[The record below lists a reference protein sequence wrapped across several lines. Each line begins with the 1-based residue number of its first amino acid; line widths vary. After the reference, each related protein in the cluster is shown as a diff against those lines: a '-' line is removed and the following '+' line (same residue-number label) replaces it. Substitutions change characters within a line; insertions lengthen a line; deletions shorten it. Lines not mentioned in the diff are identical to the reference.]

1 VLLMATDERTPAERT
16 PPGQIL
22 TRDWPV
28 LHYGNVPK
36 VNIEKWR
43 FQIHGQVADEL
54 MLTREDFMKLPRSK
68 VRCDIHCV
76 THWSRLDNEFEGVL
90 LKDLLQLVKVKPE
103 ARYVMFHAAGGW
115 NTNIPLADLMHDD
128 VLFAW
133 RWNGQDISVEH
144 GWPMRTV
151 VPQLYF
157 WKSAKWVNAME
168 FMAEDRPG
176 FWEQNGYHPYGD
188 PWREQRFSD
197 EW

>member
-1 VLLMATDERTPAERT
+1 MATDERTPAERT

-36 VNIEKWR
+36 VNVENWR
-43 FQIHGQVADEL
+43 FQIYGLVADEL
-54 MLTREDFMKLPRSK
+54 VLTHEEFLNLPRSK

-90 LKDLLQLVKVKPE
+90 LADVLKLVKVKPE
-103 ARYVMFHAAGGW
+103 ARYVMLHAAGGW
-115 NTNIPLADLMHDD
+115 NTNVPLADLMRDD

-144 GWPMRTV
+144 GWPMRAV
-151 VPQLYF
+151 VPHLYF

-176 FWEQNGYHPYGD
+176 FWERNGYHMRGN
-188 PWREQRFSD
+188 PWDEERFSD